1 MPGPTSILVRCPN
14 WLGDLMMA
22 TTFLRRLLKLY
33 PQARID
39 LLVKSGLENLP
50 LPHRGEILGF
60 DKKSQSITQ
69 VAQLLS
75 ERGYQR
81 IYVLPPSLS
90 AAALAFMA
98 RIPERYGLTG
108 HFGRGLFLNRKI
120 KNPLPE
126 RSRHLAEEYHLLFE
140 GQAGVKPGLPGLLI
154 PAGWADGLLSGPLNL
169 TPGFIAFAPG
179 AIYGPAKRWPLEYW
193 QELAYRLS
201 KAGERVIFLGMEGD
215 FTLEAPQAQNLTGQ
229 TSLLEL
235 VALLSRAKLLVSN
248 DSGAMHIMATLKKP
262 QVAIFGSTST
272 LWTSP
277 INPQARLVSLHL
289 DCAPCFKRE
298 CRYGHYHCLNG
309 IEAEMVLEAVND
321 ALGRPAEPYTAD

>member
-1 MPGPTSILVRCPN
+1 
-14 WLGDLMMA
+14 
-22 TTFLRRLLKLY
+22 
-33 PQARID
+33 
-39 LLVKSGLENLP
+39 
-50 LPHRGEILGF
+50 
-60 DKKSQSITQ
+60 
-69 VAQLLS
+69 
-75 ERGYQR
+75 
-81 IYVLPPSLS
+81 
-90 AAALAFMA
+90 
-98 RIPERYGLTG
+98 
-108 HFGRGLFLNRKI
+108 
-120 KNPLPE
+120 
-126 RSRHLAEEYHLLFE
+126 
-140 GQAGVKPGLPGLLI
+140 
-154 PAGWADGLLSGPLNL
+154 
-169 TPGFIAFAPG
+169 
-179 AIYGPAKRWPLEYW
+179 
-193 QELAYRLS
+193 LAYRLS

-248 DSGAMHIMATLKKP
+248 DSGAMHIMAALKKP